1 MWRRPTVSS
10 VGAILKNPAY
20 AGSFVY
26 GRTRTERTGPN
37 HTPAQKP
44 LPITEWRIHI
54 RDVYPPYIDW
64 ATYEKIQAMIRDNHS
79 EYDRN
84 KTRGVPRPGKALLH
98 GLVHCGE
105 CGHKMV
111 VQYKG
116 GTQYLCNSLRQQSQ
130 VPVCQRVPGDPIDD
144 HVVGLAL
151 VFGDVLIRVHS
162 NFKLAMHI
170 GSELDFGIKIGHD
183 FDVRV
188 LNNAHPE
195 FQYEVVKTGVA
206 VFSRDE
212 HKRFDYEADVISTY
226 LDLKE
231 MYDFFDREYL
241 ARA

>member
-1 MWRRPTVSS
+1 MICVDRKVVLERIGQI
-10 VGAILKNPAY
+10 VGNFPEVEVAY
-20 AGSFVY
+20 VFGSFLKKD
-26 GRTRTERTGPN
+26 GF
-37 HTPAQKP
+37 
-44 LPITEWRIHI
+44 
-54 RDVYPPYIDW
+54 RDIDVALLVSEELSPY
-64 ATYEKIQAMIRDNHS
+64 
-79 EYDRN
+79 
-84 KTRGVPRPGKALLH
+84 KAL
-98 GLVHCGE
+98 
-105 CGHKMV
+105 
-111 VQYKG
+111 
-116 GTQYLCNSLRQQSQ
+116 
-130 VPVCQRVPGDPIDD
+130 
-144 HVVGLAL
+144 
-151 VFGDVLIRVHS
+151 
-162 NFKLAMHI
+162 KLAMHI